1 MQIEKQ
7 LLYSL
12 EDLEKK
18 VDNNMNEYVLANS
31 DHVCGGKVKFFKRYN
46 LDTNH
51 IDLNNNLNN
60 AAVLNINEVKNILSK
75 IDNIDNW
82 EIWKIKTNIELVEK
96 CNYLFKRF
104 KIQELKKQI
113 SQLEKEIKDEMV
125 GTNVQDMSDW

>member
-1 MQIEKQ
+1 
-7 LLYSL
+7 
-12 EDLEKK
+12 
-18 VDNNMNEYVLANS
+18 MNEYVLANS
-31 DHVCGGKVKFFKRYN
+31 DHVCGGKVKFFVKYDSN
-46 LDTNH
+46 IHFHLD
-51 IDLNNNLNN
+51 NNLTN
-60 AAVLNINEVKNILSK
+60 AAILNINQIKNILSK

-113 SQLEKEIKDEMV
+113 IQLEKEIKDEMV